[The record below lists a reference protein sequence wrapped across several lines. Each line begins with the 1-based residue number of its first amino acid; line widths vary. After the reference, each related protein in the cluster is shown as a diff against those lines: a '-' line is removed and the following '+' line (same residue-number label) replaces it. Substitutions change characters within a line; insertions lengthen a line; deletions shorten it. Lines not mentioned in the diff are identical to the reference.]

1 MKALFAKCL
10 GPGRFARTA
19 YRLREQVKT
28 EEYLGVNVFKD
39 DKLIGTVSLTAL
51 NIGGSDSACLL
62 GPLLIDEDYR
72 SKGLGLELI
81 DDAIKLAK
89 DKGFQVV
96 LLVGDLS
103 YYEKAGFK
111 HMPPGQIHFP
121 GPVDP
126 ARILAYEIESDA
138 LANLKGQVSALE
150 FSG

>member
-28 EEYLGVNVFKD
+28 EEYLGINVFKD

-81 DDAIKLAK
+81 DDAIKLAEN
-89 DKGFQVV
+89 KGFQVV

-111 HMPPGQIHFP
+111 HVPPGQIHFP

-126 ARILAYEIESDA
+126 ARILAYEIVSDV
-138 LANLKGQVSALE
+138 LSKLKGQVSAIAL
-150 FSG
+150 SG